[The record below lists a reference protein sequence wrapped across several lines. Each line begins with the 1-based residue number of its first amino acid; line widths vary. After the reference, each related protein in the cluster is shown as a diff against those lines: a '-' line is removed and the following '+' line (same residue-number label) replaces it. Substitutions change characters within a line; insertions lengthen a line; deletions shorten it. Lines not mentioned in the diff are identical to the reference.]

1 MKGAKHYYTYGD
13 EKGKVFVKISD
24 NFTNLDK
31 IQQTVGISVNRA
43 NINKCV
49 YFDGKEILR

>member
-13 EKGKVFVKISD
+13 EKGKIFVKISN

-31 IQQTVGISVNRA
+31 IQQTVGIFANRT
-43 NINKCV
+43 NINECL
-49 YFDGKEILR
+49 YFNGKEILR

>member
-31 IQQTVGISVNRA
+31 IQQTVGISVNRE